1 MWDDL
6 PSEVRVHIVRMA
18 RRDQRTHGAALAVQ
32 RAWTGYR
39 TRVLLGRFRMLRYLR
54 EFLLWNPSATEF
66 MRRARRSQY
75 SDSVTVSS
83 QQQGGA
89 ENSVS
94 GG

>member
-1 MWDDL
+1 MDASKSTHTHARTHMWDDL

-66 MRRARRSQY
+66 MRRARL
-75 SDSVTVSS
+75 
-83 QQQGGA
+83 
-89 ENSVS
+89 
-94 GG
+94 